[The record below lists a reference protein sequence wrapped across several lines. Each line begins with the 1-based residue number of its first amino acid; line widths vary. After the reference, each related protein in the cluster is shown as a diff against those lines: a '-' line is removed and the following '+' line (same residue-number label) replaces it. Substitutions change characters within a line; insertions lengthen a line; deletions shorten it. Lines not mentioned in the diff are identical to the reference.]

1 MYFKAPGSEKIIRLI
16 VINWGIT
23 FLLLSV
29 FCRYEPA
36 GMGAAMLVALLA
48 YYNLTIINIGIATYL
63 LGMILYLVLDIARQG
78 GIGQAYLPQ
87 YLMPVS
93 LVLVTCFAVKLAIR
107 VMYLTL
113 DECREEIRSQTS
125 KVESMAMDVISSVQ
139 DMTNNFHNIRTDMTT
154 VEQQIERSHNSMN
167 EIVHHMEENVT
178 VIQDT
183 TKHME
188 DYMNTGL
195 QVAEDLKHQSDLVD
209 EQTQVT
215 SHAITE
221 LVTRVNEVS
230 SITSTILD
238 IASQTNLLALNAS
251 IEAAR
256 AGEAGRGFSVV
267 ADEIRT
273 LAEQSRS
280 STEQITSIINELNQV
295 TGKTQQSITKSVD
308 VISNQREQVQT
319 VAKRFETTG
328 SEMLEMSKQVLDTTK
343 EFLAKLAEI
352 SSIMETLEEKVTES

>member
-1 MYFKAPGSEKIIRLI
+1 
-16 VINWGIT
+16 
-23 FLLLSV
+23 
-29 FCRYEPA
+29 
-36 GMGAAMLVALLA
+36 
-48 YYNLTIINIGIATYL
+48 
-63 LGMILYLVLDIARQG
+63 
-78 GIGQAYLPQ
+78 
-87 YLMPVS
+87 
-93 LVLVTCFAVKLAIR
+93 
-107 VMYLTL
+107 
-113 DECREEIRSQTS
+113 
-125 KVESMAMDVISSVQ
+125 
-139 DMTNNFHNIRTDMTT
+139 MTT

-178 VIQDT
+178 AIQDQMDMTNHIHSIIKQTEQRIHVIQDT

-230 SITSTILD
+230 SITNTILD

-295 TGKTQQSITKSVD
+295 TGKTQHSITKSVD
-308 VISNQREQVQT
+308 VISNQREHVQT

-328 SEMLEMSKQVLDTTK
+328 SEMLELSKLINMLFKDIAGILQANTSIVSKSEDLTESTKDVSNFSSEGLAMSKHVLDTTK

-352 SSIMETLEEKVTES
+352 SSIMEALEEKVTES

>member
-1 MYFKAPGSEKIIRLI
+1 
-16 VINWGIT
+16 
-23 FLLLSV
+23 
-29 FCRYEPA
+29 
-36 GMGAAMLVALLA
+36 MLVALLA

-178 VIQDT
+178 AIQDQMDMTNHIHSIIKQTEQRIHVIQDT

-280 STEQITSIINELNQV
+280 ST
-295 TGKTQQSITKSVD
+295 
-308 VISNQREQVQT
+308 
-319 VAKRFETTG
+319 
-328 SEMLEMSKQVLDTTK
+328 
-343 EFLAKLAEI
+343 
-352 SSIMETLEEKVTES
+352 

>member
-1 MYFKAPGSEKIIRLI
+1 
-16 VINWGIT
+16 
-23 FLLLSV
+23 
-29 FCRYEPA
+29 
-36 GMGAAMLVALLA
+36 
-48 YYNLTIINIGIATYL
+48 
-63 LGMILYLVLDIARQG
+63 
-78 GIGQAYLPQ
+78 
-87 YLMPVS
+87 
-93 LVLVTCFAVKLAIR
+93 
-107 VMYLTL
+107 
-113 DECREEIRSQTS
+113 
-125 KVESMAMDVISSVQ
+125 
-139 DMTNNFHNIRTDMTT
+139 MTT

-178 VIQDT
+178 AIQDQMDMTNYIHSIIQQTEQRVHVIQDT

-230 SITSTILD
+230 SITNTILD

-308 VISNQREQVQT
+308 VISNQREHVQT

-328 SEMLEMSKQVLDTTK
+328 SEMLELSKLINMLFKDIAGILQANTSIVSKSEDLTESTKDVSNFSSEGLAMSKQVLDTTK

-352 SSIMETLEEKVTES
+352 SSIMETLEEKVTESQKKGAAALR